1 MKSLTDSVWNSVWAA
16 VHYSVCQPFNDYVWK
31 SDWDYNNSLGD
42 YVEDF
47 VYNSVRDSVS
57 DSVSD
62 SVRNLIHENFI

>member
-1 MKSLTDSVWNSVWAA
+1 MKSLIDSVWNSVWAA

-47 VYNSVRDSVS
+47 VYNSVSNLNNSVWV
-57 DSVSD
+57 SVD
-62 SVRNLIHENFI
+62 NLIHEKFI